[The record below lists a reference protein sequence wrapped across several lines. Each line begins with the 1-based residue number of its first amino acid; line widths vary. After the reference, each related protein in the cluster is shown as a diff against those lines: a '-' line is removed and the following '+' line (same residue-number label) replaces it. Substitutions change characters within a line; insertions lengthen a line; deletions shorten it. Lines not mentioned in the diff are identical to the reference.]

1 MTSRHG
7 IEGNLESEATPY
19 KELLASAEAAYD
31 RLTGYGFVRQH
42 VEGKVV
48 ADVGRED
55 VGYGSRLLAETAESV
70 TALSTFPEA
79 LELASSVYSAPNMS
93 YRRANLPELP
103 LSEGYFDVVVAL
115 GVIEALERPEDL
127 VREAKRV
134 LKEGGVLVVSALDRQ
149 TNTNERNRLETDAR
163 REMYVPE
170 FREMLER
177 HFGHVR
183 MYRQGAVAGGFV
195 FAAPEEPRDA
205 APVEI
210 ARFSLTEPS
219 FIGVEPPVTRSVIA
233 VCGNAAEALGQEG
246 RSYLLLDRDRR
257 IFEECEE
264 RGEDVELLRAEIGRM
279 QETEIR
285 VFVEALNIEVLPLS
299 VLLRLASHVLL
310 SYLYSYFKAN
320 LQEVRQRR
328 ELTLEEA
335 LHRRDLTLEAARH
348 RRRLV
353 FGEVRHR
360 RNLVLERIRHR
371 RNIIHGNI
379 YAVRQKGP
387 RGMAEGAFRRS
398 YLYYQRLRTKYRSS
412 N

>member
-31 RLTGYGFVRQH
+31 RLTGYGFARRH
-42 VEGKVV
+42 VKGKVV
-48 ADVGRED
+48 ADIGQQD
-55 VGYGSRLLAETAESV
+55 VGYGARLLAETAESV

-279 QETEIR
+279 QKTE
-285 VFVEALNIEVLPLS
+285 VQAFVDAI
-299 VLLRLASHVLL
+299 
-310 SYLYSYFKAN
+310 K
-320 LQEVRQRR
+320 VRQSLIR
-328 ELTLEEA
+328 ELP
-335 LHRRDLTLEAARH
+335 
-348 RRRLV
+348 
-353 FGEVRHR
+353 
-360 RNLVLERIRHR
+360 RNLPQMRYMILEHLIHR
-371 RNIIHGNI
+371 RNIIRGNI
-379 YAVRQKGP
+379 YVMRRKGAK
-387 RGMAEGAFRRS
+387 GLAKGAFRRS
-398 YLYYQRLRTKYRSS
+398 AAFYRRLQARTRDAS
-412 N
+412 